1 MISAKERRDGG
12 FESMR
17 DMSTA
22 SWERK
27 GPLPDIGGARS
38 NERRGDRPDRPEF
51 ERRAPREF
59 AEDNRRDLSNASWE
73 RKGPL
78 SPLAR
83 EDRPAGSRDDSRP
96 ARGHDLGPRGGS
108 HRDEGKQSPAA
119 SWGPGE
125 GRQDSSRPPRREFTE
140 RPERPDRPERA
151 PTAAEKDMQWRSNMR
166 PDAAPA
172 KEAPQSREGS
182 EAPSSPAPAA
192 AAPVG
197 RPKLNLAKR
206 TVSDAPDGR
215 AAPAADSKA
224 SPFGAARPINT
235 AAREREVGEKREQL
249 VKEKKDADDKAREDR
264 KLAKEAAAKEAEKAE
279 ADAADAAEAAD
290 AAKNDAEDAEGE
302 KPAEAAETAETQDAE
317 GNDATSQKIPT
328 RPKAEG
334 REPREPRD
342 QVDNAKTRA
351 AESGNW
357 RQPSGEQRG
366 SSRGGHVPRGPRGG
380 GRGAR
385 SDERRPSRA
394 NGNGVP
400 PTQGSQ
406 DGNADSA
413 PPTPTVDADGWT
425 TVTTVSKGRR
435 GQSNR
440 PIAS

>member
-1 MISAKERRDGG
+1 MIPAKERRDGG

-17 DMSTA
+17 DLSNA

-27 GPLPDIGGARS
+27 GPLPDLGGARS
-38 NERRGDRPDRPEF
+38 NERRERPDRPEF
-51 ERRAPREF
+51 ERRPPREF

-83 EDRPAGSRDDSRP
+83 EERPAGSRDGSRP

-140 RPERPDRPERA
+140 RPERPERV
-151 PTAAEKDMQWRSNMR
+151 PTAAEKDMQWRSSMR
-166 PDAAPA
+166 PDAQA
-172 KEAPQSREGS
+172 KSATESREGS
-182 EAPSSPAPAA
+182 EAPPSPAPAA
-192 AAPVG
+192 AAPAG

-206 TVSDAPDGR
+206 TVSDAPDAR
-215 AAPAADSKA
+215 AAPAPDSKA

-249 VKEKKDADDKAREDR
+249 LKEKKDAEEKAREER
-264 KLAKEAAAKEAEKAE
+264 RLAKEAAAKEAENAE
-279 ADAADAAEAAD
+279 AEAAD
-290 AAKNDAEDAEGE
+290 AAKEGAEGAEGE
-302 KPAEAAETAETQDAE
+302 KPAEAAETAETQDAP

-342 QVDNAKTRA
+342 QVANAKTRA

-366 SSRGGHVPRGPRGG
+366 SSRGGHVPRGPRGP
-380 GRGAR
+380 GRGPR
-385 SDERRPSRA
+385 QDERRPSRA

-400 PTQGSQ
+400 PAQGSQ
-406 DGNADSA
+406 DGNADEA
-413 PPTPTVDADGWT
+413 PPTPTVDEDGWT

-435 GQSNR
+435 GQTNR